1 MRLID
6 LDKVVKSLTHSIRRS
21 TTVASYVLASAIS
34 RIAVLPTI
42 DIVQC
47 KDCKYWDET
56 YFYHS
61 EDDAM
66 QRCICRKHNNIFM
79 TAEDFCS
86 RGVKK

>member
-1 MRLID
+1 MELE
-6 LDKVVKSLTHSIRRS
+6 RS
-21 TTVASYVLASAIS
+21 KEMIEIVMEVDDEFWNIINQLKKFKEQKE
-34 RIAVLPTI
+34 IAH
-42 DIVQC
+42 C

-79 TAEDFCS
+79 TADDFCS
-86 RGVKK
+86 RGEKK